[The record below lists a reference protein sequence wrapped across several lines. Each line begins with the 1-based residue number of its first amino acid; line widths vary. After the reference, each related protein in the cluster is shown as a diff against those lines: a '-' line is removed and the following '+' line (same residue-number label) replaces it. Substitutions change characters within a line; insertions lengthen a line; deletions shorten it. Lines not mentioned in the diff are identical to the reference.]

1 MEKEIFNLNKLLK
14 KPKKPITAV
23 IGGAKMGN
31 KINLINNLIKKCNYL
46 IIGGGVANTFLKSNK
61 INIGNSIYEE
71 TQLKNVAKIEKNA
84 KKNNCKII
92 YPIDVTISNKNNINI
107 LDLKN
112 NHQIFDLGKN
122 TMQLIFNIV
131 DISKTIIWSGPLG
144 FFEKKPFYK
153 GTNKLASYIN
163 SKKKIIS
170 VAGGGD
176 TISALKKNKKF
187 NNFSYL
193 STGGGAFLSWLEDYS
208 LVGIDVLKN

>member
-1 MEKEIFNLNKLLK
+1 MNSLTKYCDIYINDAFSASHRKHASIDKIAKLLPSGIGKNMEKEIFNLNKLLK

-144 FFEKKPFYK
+144 FF
-153 GTNKLASYIN
+153 
-163 SKKKIIS
+163 
-170 VAGGGD
+170 
-176 TISALKKNKKF
+176 
-187 NNFSYL
+187 
-193 STGGGAFLSWLEDYS
+193 
-208 LVGIDVLKN
+208 

>member
-1 MEKEIFNLNKLLK
+1 
-14 KPKKPITAV
+14 
-23 IGGAKMGN
+23 
-31 KINLINNLIKKCNYL
+31 
-46 IIGGGVANTFLKSNK
+46 
-61 INIGNSIYEE
+61 
-71 TQLKNVAKIEKNA
+71 KNA
-84 KKNNCKII
+84 KKNICKII

-144 FFEKKPFYK
+144 FFEKKPFDK